1 MFCVCFGNS
10 PNSMVGL
17 CFVFVLMIVLTD
29 RRIVGCRVVFC
40 VCFGDSA
47 QQTYMQ

>member
-1 MFCVCFGNS
+1 M
-10 PNSMVGL
+10 
-17 CFVFVLMIVLTD
+17 FVLMIVQTD
-29 RRIVGCRVVFC
+29 IHIVGCRVVFC